1 MKRLGGCSR
10 APAILCSIV
19 GGLAVAVVGASPLSC
34 TSGLKL
40 GDSKNEE
47 SVKNASLQEAP
58 PPTRTFSFTV
68 KTPQG
73 SSPDQSLMVASE
85 WIRLADRNV
94 VGASTD
100 SVLVS
105 GDGGLQLGVNSIA
118 PSIRSVGPVFM
129 QNYAQAGSIVSAG
142 LVTMQQGATAGSVT
156 GNSAILLPVV
166 TYPLIAEIPGSTTDV
181 PLEPGQA
188 RDLAPGAYRT
198 VSVKQNSVLRLTS
211 GVYTMETLA
220 VESGGIVQV
229 RPNGPVGVRIAVA
242 GNMWMRGSID
252 DAGDPRF
259 LVLFYLGQNEVPLET
274 AFRGTIFAPYATLNF
289 GARVTH
295 TGAFYAARIQTN
307 PDARFVFLRYQPD
320 TVYKDDGAPPPVR
333 TNQPLSGPPPALGGT
348 GTVATTST
356 HNFLRWLSRS
366 TIDQADAAV
375 ATVHSARGNVDVSNA
390 MVAEAQSA
398 VAGDDIGWALV
409 TMSALGELA
418 SPEGEQF
425 FASFLQQPIPT
436 TGARMD
442 PADLSPA
449 AAIKMIRLQTKAIH
463 GLAHRMSGAGDQII
477 LQHAASN
484 AVASLRHEAIR
495 AYLEQHGS
503 AGRTTLQAVVSP
515 QDAPVLDLVE
525 RFGTW
530 DERTFPERLSE
541 YMAAHASEYPTN

>member
-1 MKRLGGCSR
+1 MKRLSGCPR
-10 APAILCSIV
+10 ALAIQCCFAN
-19 GGLAVAVVGASPLSC
+19 GLMVSVLGASLVSC

-40 GDSKNEE
+40 GDPKNEE
-47 SVKNASLQEAP
+47 SVKSVSIASP
-58 PPTRTFSFTV
+58 PMQTFNFTV
-68 KTPQG
+68 ETPQG
-73 SSPDQSLMVASE
+73 SSPDKSLMVASD

-94 VGASTD
+94 VGGSAD
-100 SVLVS
+100 SILVS
-105 GDGGLQLGVNSIA
+105 GGGGLRLGVNSKA
-118 PSIRSVGPVFM
+118 PVIRSVGSVFL
-129 QNYAQAGSIVSAG
+129 QNYANAAAITSAG
-142 LVTMQQGATAGSVT
+142 AVTMQHGATAGSVT
-156 GNSAILLPVV
+156 ENSPSLSPTVSHKLTLNIQ
-166 TYPLIAEIPGSTTDV
+166 GSTVDV
-181 PLEPGQA
+181 QLEPGQT

-198 VSVKQNSVLRLTS
+198 ISVRQNSVLRLTS

-229 RPNGPVGVRIAVA
+229 RPSGPVGVRVAVA
-242 GNMWMRGSID
+242 SSMWMRGNID

-259 LVLFYLGQNEVPLET
+259 LVFFYLGQNEVPLET
-274 AFRGTIFAPYATLNF
+274 AFRGTIFAPHATLNF

-295 TGAFYAARIQTN
+295 IGTFYAARIQTN

-348 GTVATTST
+348 GSAATTST
-356 HNFLRWLSRS
+356 HNFLLWLSRS

-398 VAGDDIGWALV
+398 VTGDDIGWALV

-436 TGARMD
+436 TGALMD
-442 PADLSPA
+442 PADLSPG

-503 AGRTTLQAVVSP
+503 AGRTTLQAVVRP
-515 QDAPVLDLVE
+515 EDAPVLDLVE

-530 DERTFPERLSE
+530 DQRTFPERLSE